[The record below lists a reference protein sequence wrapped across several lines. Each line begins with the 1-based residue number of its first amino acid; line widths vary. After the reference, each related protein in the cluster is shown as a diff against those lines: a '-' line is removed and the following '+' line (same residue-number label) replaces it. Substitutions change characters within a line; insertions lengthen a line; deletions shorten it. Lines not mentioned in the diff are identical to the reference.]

1 MTKHTT
7 IRLPE
12 ELLRQ
17 AKRKAAA
24 DGRTFT
30 ALVEDALRAALAA
43 SPPKVTRRKI
53 VFPRVSS
60 ASGGLIESTSV
71 TWHNLSN
78 DVQELDDIEYVER
91 MRNEFR

>member
-1 MTKHTT
+1 MTRHTT

-12 ELLRQ
+12 DLLRQ

-30 ALVEDALRAALAA
+30 ALVEEALRTALAA
-43 SPPKVTRRKI
+43 APKAERRKI

-60 ASGGLIESTSV
+60 ASGGLVEATGLA
-71 TWHNLSN
+71 WENLS
-78 DVQELDDIEYVER
+78 DRVQELDDAEYVER
-91 MRNEFR
+91 MRNSFR